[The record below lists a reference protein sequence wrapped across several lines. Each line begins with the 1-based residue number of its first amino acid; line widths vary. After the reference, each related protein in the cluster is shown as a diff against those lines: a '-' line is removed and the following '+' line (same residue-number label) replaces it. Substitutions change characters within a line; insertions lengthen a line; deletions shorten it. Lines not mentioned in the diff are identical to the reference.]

1 MIPVVVGSSPI
12 SHPIGVSSR
21 IKLWQQVMI
30 VLRDLQLRR
39 GIKVLFEGASLTFNR
54 GQKVGVTGANG
65 SGKSSLFALLLDEI
79 HQDAGEFEIQPGLV
93 LAHVAQETP
102 ATDQAAIEYV
112 LDGDAELRELER
124 DLLAAEQAHNG
135 TRIAELHEDM
145 GRVGAYSA
153 RARAAQLM
161 HGLGFAYPEVERP
174 VAQFS
179 GGWRVR
185 LNLARALMCRSD
197 ILLLDEPTNHLDL
210 DAIVW
215 LEQWLSGYPGTL
227 LLISHD
233 RDFLDAIADA
243 ICNIEGQRLRL
254 YAGNYSAFETQRAA
268 QLAQQQAT
276 YEKQQREIAH
286 LQSFV
291 DRFKAKATKA
301 RQAQSRIKALAR
313 MERIAAAHVDT
324 PFEFA
329 FRPPVVQPDPVLT
342 LDGVDAGYGEATVLR
357 EIRMTLRAGTRLGL
371 LGRNGAG
378 KSTMMKLLAGALAPL
393 TGERVLGKGLQIGYF
408 AQHQLEQLR
417 PEESPLWHLTRL
429 SPRTREQE
437 LRNFL
442 GGFDFHGDQVIE
454 PVAPMSGGEKSRL
467 ALALIVWQRPNL
479 LLLDEPTNHLD
490 LEMRHALTLG
500 LQDYEGALV
509 LVSHDRNL
517 LRATSDELWL
527 VESGTVEPFDGDLE
541 DYARRLRAREQT
553 ESADAEPAVGRKEQK
568 RIEAEERNRR
578 FARRKPLEARV
589 KSAERE
595 IERLGTERTRLEKL
609 IASPDIYADGR
620 KEDLKRCLLEQTEV
634 MARLREAEERWLA
647 LFAELEQL
655 AAGG

>member
-1 MIPVVVGSSPI
+1 
-12 SHPIGVSSR
+12 
-21 IKLWQQVMI
+21 MI

-39 GIKVLFEGASLTFNR
+39 GTKLLFEGASLTFNR
-54 GQKVGVTGANG
+54 GQKIGVTGANG
-65 SGKSSLFALLLDEI
+65 SGKSSLFALLLGEI

-93 LAHVAQETP
+93 LAHVAQETS

-112 LDGDAELRELER
+112 LDGDAELRRLEA

-135 TRIAELHEDM
+135 TAIAELHEEM
-145 GRVGAYSA
+145 QRIGAYAA
-153 RARAAQLM
+153 RPRAAQLM
-161 HGLGFAYPEVERP
+161 HGLGFGYSETDTP

-215 LEQWLSGYPGTL
+215 LEQWLANYAGTL

-233 RDFLDAIADA
+233 RDFLDAVSDS
-243 ICNIEGQRLRL
+243 ICHIEGLRLRL
-254 YAGNYSAFETQRAA
+254 YSGNYSAFEIQRAA
-268 QLAQQQAT
+268 RLAQQQAT

-301 RQAQSRIKALAR
+301 RQAQSRMKALAR
-313 MERIAAAHVDT
+313 MEKIAAAHVDT

-329 FRPPVVQPDPVLT
+329 FRQPSVQPDPVLT
-342 LDGVDAGYGEATVLR
+342 LDGVEAGYGEVAILR
-357 EIRMTLRAGTRLGL
+357 EIRMTLRAGARLGL

-378 KSTMMKLLAGALAPL
+378 KSTMMKLLAGVLAPL
-393 TGERVLGKGLQIGYF
+393 AGERVEAKGLLIGYF

-417 PEESPLWHLTRL
+417 PDESPLWHLMRL

-442 GGFDFHGDQVIE
+442 GGFDFHGDQVTE

-500 LQDYEGALV
+500 LQDYDGALV
-509 LVSHDRNL
+509 LVSHDRSL
-517 LRATSDELWL
+517 LRATANELWL
-527 VESGTVEPFDGDLE
+527 VEGGTVKPFDGDLD
-541 DYARRLRAREQT
+541 DYARRLRAKEQA
-553 ESADAEPAVGRKEQK
+553 ENANAEPVVGRKEQK
-568 RIEAEERNRR
+568 RLEAEERNRR
-578 FARRKPLEARV
+578 FARRKPVEAALR
-589 KSAERE
+589 SAERE
-595 IERLGTERTRLEKL
+595 IARLGTERARLEKL
-609 IASPDIYADGR
+609 IASPDMYGDGR
-620 KEDLKRCLLEQTEV
+620 KDELMRCLQEQ
-634 MARLREAEERWLA
+634 AQISKKLYEAEERWLA
-647 LFAELEQL
+647 FSAELEQL
-655 AAGG
+655 TTGG